1 VVEDPFAFGIEK
13 KNSLTL
19 YTGTSIPHCMETKQN
34 FKNMCPKSLLA
45 FLLNKEE
52 V

>member
-1 VVEDPFAFGIEK
+1 MWWRTHLLLALK
-13 KNSLTL
+13 KKFSL

-34 FKNMCPKSLLA
+34 LKNMCPKSLLA
-45 FLLNKEE
+45 CLLDKEE